1 MYLLTDLEMSDS
13 DLEERYDSIEDSLL
27 AGDNLKGLQ
36 TISYIADI
44 IPPDK
49 DKSAVLNR
57 LLEYVTQ
64 VSVTTL
70 SDVKMCTSTLTNV
83 LVALNTPTQLELSPN
98 MMMDTLEVIKTQA
111 NMFQRF
117 VFDRVISQW
126 MSAEEIRQVAS

>member
-1 MYLLTDLEMSDS
+1 MSDS
-13 DLEERYDSIEDSLL
+13 DLEDRYEAIERILLSGDKLKSL
-27 AGDNLKGLQ
+27 Q
-36 TISYIADI
+36 IISYIADI
-44 IPPDK
+44 IPPDR

-64 VSVTTL
+64 VSVATL

-83 LVALNTPTQLELSPN
+83 LVALNTPTQLALSPN